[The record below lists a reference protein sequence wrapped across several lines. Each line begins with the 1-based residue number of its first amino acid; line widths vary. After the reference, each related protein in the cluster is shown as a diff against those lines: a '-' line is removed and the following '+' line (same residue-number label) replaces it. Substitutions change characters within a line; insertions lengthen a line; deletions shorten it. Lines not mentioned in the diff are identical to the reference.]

1 VPFFLPFAGC
11 PGRCVFCD
19 QKSQTG
25 SPERD
30 LEQAL
35 VELDNRLSCRQG
47 PFALGF
53 FGGTFTGL
61 PVRWQQWFL
70 ERAGRYRRPDGL
82 VHLRVSTR
90 PDRVDPD
97 TLSRLRELGVSMV
110 ELGVQTFDAVV
121 LEKCGRGYD
130 GATAVTACRMV
141 REAGVELGI
150 QLLPGLPGHG
160 PALWREDVRMALDLT
175 PEAARIYPCLVL
187 AGTDLAACY
196 AAGDYTPWTL
206 DMAVTEAAWALVR
219 FWEKGVRVIRLG
231 LAAEAGMLGR
241 LVAGPWHPAFGNMVR
256 ARALRYYLQEQIGP
270 GRAARLMLPRR
281 LAGELWGH
289 ARSEASALAELGIVK
304 DRVEFWSESD
314 IVVELEE

>member
-1 VPFFLPFAGC
+1 MPFFLPFAGC

-30 LEQAL
+30 LEPAL

-61 PVRWQQWFL
+61 PEHWQELFL
-70 ERAGRYRRPDGL
+70 ERAGRHRRPDGL

-110 ELGVQTFDAVV
+110 ELGVQTFDADV
-121 LEKCGRGYD
+121 LEKSGRGYD
-130 GATAVTACRMV
+130 GIMAVTACRMV
-141 REAGVELGI
+141 REAGLELGV

-160 PALWREDVRMALDLT
+160 STQWREDVRLTLDLA

-187 AGTDLAACY
+187 AGTDLAAWY
-196 AAGDYTPWTL
+196 AAGDYTPWAL
-206 DMAVTEAAWALVR
+206 DTAVTEAAWALVR

-231 LAAEAGMLGR
+231 LAAEAGMLER
-241 LVAGPWHPAFGNMVR
+241 LVAGPWHPALGNMVR
-256 ARALRYYLQEQIGP
+256 SRALRSYLQERIGP
-270 GRAARLMLPRR
+270 GRVSRIVLPRR

-289 ARSEASALAELGIVK
+289 ARSEASALAALGIVRE
-304 DRVEFWSESD
+304 RVEFWSEPD